1 MATKTLQDMGFENVM
16 NADGGFDSLKDSGLE
31 VVKKEKNKLF

>member
-1 MATKTLQDMGFENVM
+1 MGFENVM

-31 VVKKEKNKLF
+31 VVKKEKK